1 MEADDRVDAEGTTG
15 RARPVVNHGLTFYH
29 RAIWLERLTG
39 IEWIWLAEP
48 VQQWLPGI
56 PTYVIVDEFPQ

>member
-1 MEADDRVDAEGTTG
+1 M
-15 RARPVVNHGLTFYH
+15 TFYH
-29 RAIWLERLTG
+29 RAVWLERLTG